1 MRLQKVKMSALLLVS
16 LMSILS
22 LSATDKKFLDSGWQF
37 RQHNIGEWHPAVVPG
52 TVHLDL
58 LRNSLIQDPFY
69 GVAQPHLQ
77 WIDKTEWEYSCSFD
91 VTALEDFGNARL
103 VFEGLDCFADV
114 FLNGVQI
121 LSADNMFR
129 KWTAEVRELL
139 VARGNEL
146 TVVFH
151 SPVWKG
157 LEAMTSYGVNL
168 TANNDLSRLG
178 GLGDSR
184 VSVYTRKSGYQF
196 GWDFAPRYVTSGI
209 WKPVYLELWNDARI
223 EDFYIS
229 TQSLEKNK
237 AVISAKTELEV
248 SREGLYKAEIL
259 LDGKVVSSSVRELP
273 AGRHC
278 LPYDFEIR
286 NPQLWYPHTM
296 GEPHLYN
303 ARLRLSLDGKPVDS
317 RDLAFG
323 VRTVKLCYGDDDK
336 GRSFFFEINGKP
348 VFCKGV
354 NMVPQDSFVPGAGQD
369 RLQHLL
375 GSVVDANMNMVRVW
389 GGGVYESDSFYELC
403 DRFGIMVWQDFIF
416 ACDMYPGGDAV
427 YENIRH
433 EAEDNVKRLRSHPS
447 LVLWCGNNEID
458 SAWKPGNPSASNWR
472 KKHPQHVN
480 DQFDRVNERVF
491 REILPSVVDSL
502 YADGIPYWHSS
513 PSPGWMLDKLPK
525 WQYGDVH
532 NWDIWHRGDSL
543 TAYNHRIA
551 RFTSEYGLQ
560 SYPEYSS
567 VRRFIPDEDLYLNS
581 PSISSHQGDKA
592 KGDRR
597 ILEYV
602 DQWFNRRDDFPYVL
616 YLSQMMQGEGMRI
629 AMEAHRRNKPY
640 SMGSL
645 VWQLNDVW
653 PCASWS
659 VIDYYGR
666 WKAAMYMLRRSC
678 APVIVSSYAH
688 SGMVDFHVVSDLGRE
703 ISGKLTVS
711 VQDYNGKV
719 IRSKTVNAVI
729 PAGSSVKVLTL
740 PEDGLLSGMRAEDL
754 MAVCSFKGKGVEVE
768 NIHYF
773 ALPKYASYPKA
784 RLSVAVGKTGD
795 GSCLLRLSSD
805 GLVKGLAVYC
815 DSVAGEMS
823 DNYFDLLPGRVKE
836 VTVETDLPLEELKE
850 KLTFECLNES
860 LDIDDTETSITEEK

>member
-1 MRLQKVKMSALLLVS
+1 LLLAS
-16 LMSILS
+16 LTSS
-22 LSATDKKFLDSGWQF
+22 LSMFAANRKVLDSGWQF
-37 RQHNIGEWHPAVVPG
+37 RQHNIGEWYPAIVPG

-58 LRNSLIQDPFY
+58 ARNSLIQDPFY
-69 GVAQPHLQ
+69 GVAQPQLQ

-91 VTALEDFGNARL
+91 VTGLEDYGNARL

-114 FLNGVQI
+114 FLNGEQI
-121 LSADNMFR
+121 LSTDNMFR

-139 VARGNEL
+139 KSRDNEL
-146 TVVFH
+146 TVIFH

-168 TANNDLSRLG
+168 TANNDLSHLG

-209 WKPVYLELWNDARI
+209 WKPVCLELWDDARI
-223 EDFYIS
+223 EDFYVS
-229 TQSLEKNK
+229 TERLEKNR
-237 AVISAKTELEV
+237 AVISAKTELVV
-248 SREGLYKAEIL
+248 SREGQYKAEII
-259 LDGKVVSSSVRELP
+259 LDGKVVGTYVRELS
-273 AGRHC
+273 AGNHC
-278 LPYDFEIR
+278 ISDVFDIW
-286 NPQLWYPHTM
+286 NPKLWYPHTM

-303 ARLRLSLDGKPVDS
+303 VQLRLSLNDKTVDAK
-317 RDLAFG
+317 DLAFG
-323 VRTVKLCYGDDDK
+323 VRTVKLHYEDDDQ

-354 NMVPQDSFVPGAGQD
+354 NMVPQDSFVPDADQN
-369 RLQHLL
+369 RLKHLL
-375 GSVVDANMNMVRVW
+375 GSVVDANMNMIRVW

-403 DRFGIMVWQDFIF
+403 DRLGIMVWQDFIF
-416 ACDMYPGGDAV
+416 ACDMYPGGDDV
-427 YENIRH
+427 YDNIRN
-433 EAEDNVKRLRSHPS
+433 EAAENVKRLRSHPS

-480 DQFDRVNERVF
+480 DQFDKVNEHIF
-491 REILPSVVDSL
+491 RGILPSVVDSL

-543 TAYNHRIA
+543 TAYNNKIA

-567 VRRFIPDEDLYLNS
+567 VKRFIPDEDLYLNS

-592 KGDRR
+592 KGDKR
-597 ILEYV
+597 ILEYI
-602 DQWFNRRDDFPYVL
+602 DQWFNRRDDFPYML
-616 YLSQMMQGEGMRI
+616 YLSQMMQGEGVRI
-629 AMEAHRRNKPY
+629 AMEAHRRNMPY

-659 VIDYYGR
+659 VVDYYGR
-666 WKAAMYMLRRSC
+666 WKAAMYMLKRSC
-678 APVIVSSYAH
+678 EPVILSSHTH
-688 SGMVDFHVVSDLGRE
+688 SGMIDFHIVSDLGRDLK
-703 ISGKLTVS
+703 GKFTVS
-711 VQDYNGKV
+711 LQNFTGNV
-719 IRSKTVNAVI
+719 ISEKTLDATI
-729 PAGSSVKVLTL
+729 PATSSVKVLTVS
-740 PEDGLLSGMRAEDL
+740 EIELLNGMRAEDL
-754 MAVCSFKGKGVEVE
+754 MAVCTFKGKGVEVE

-773 ALPKYASYPKA
+773 VLPKYSTYPNA
-784 RLSVAVGKTGD
+784 RLSVSVSKTDD
-795 GSCLLRLSSD
+795 GLCRIGLSSD
-805 GLVKGLAVYC
+805 GLIKGLAVYLDC
-815 DSVAGEMS
+815 VAGEMS

-836 VTVETDLPLEELKE
+836 VTVKTGLPLEDLKQ

-860 LDIDDTETSITEEK
+860 IIIEK